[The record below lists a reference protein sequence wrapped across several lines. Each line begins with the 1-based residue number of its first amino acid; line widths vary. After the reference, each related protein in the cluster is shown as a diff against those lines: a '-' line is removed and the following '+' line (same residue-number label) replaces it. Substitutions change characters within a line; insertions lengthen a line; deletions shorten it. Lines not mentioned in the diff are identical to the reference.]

1 MTTPPEPGTENSQ
14 HGAVYNA
21 AGTQLTASAAAS
33 YVSSSPANDPL
44 LVVLQDIYE
53 TRVPDGTVYPAEE
66 KILKFEAGQTVA
78 TSKWNAAWPTPTVTA
93 ITPATGAHT
102 ATTAVTV
109 TGTGFTPGTA
119 MHVGGAAVTSVTVI
133 SPNEL
138 TCTIPTGS
146 AGAADVTITTDTG
159 TTDLGNI
166 FTYT

>member
-1 MTTPPEPGTENSQ
+1 MTTPEPSTENSQ
-14 HGAVYNA
+14 HGAVYGPT
-21 AGTQLTASAAAS
+21 GTQLTLSAATSA
-33 YVSSSPANDPL
+33 YTSSAPSNDPL
-44 LVVLQDIYE
+44 LLISADIYE
-53 TRVPDGTVYPAEE
+53 TRVPDGTEYPAEE
-66 KILKFEAGQTVA
+66 KILKFEAGEVVP

-93 ITPATGAHT
+93 ITPATGVHT

-138 TCTIPTGS
+138 TCTVPTGS